1 MLKPF
6 PAKPMECFKI
16 GKRIGNVKYD
26 EPGLIEPV

>member
-16 GKRIGNVKYD
+16 GKWIGNVKHD
-26 EPGLIEPV
+26 EPSVVNPA

>member
-6 PAKPMECFKI
+6 SAKRLECFKI

-26 EPGLIEPV
+26 EPSVVNPA